1 VKFEL
6 TILGSSSALPTSK
19 RNLTAHVLNVY
30 ERFFLIDCGEGTQT
44 QLRKNSI
51 KFGRINHIF
60 ISHLHGDH
68 FYGLF
73 GLLSSFNL
81 LDRDRD
87 LHIYAHK
94 ELRKGI
100 KYIIRNYEGQFNYT
114 IHFHEL
120 NTEHKEKIFEDERLE
135 VYSFPL
141 KHKIPTSGFL
151 FLEKERLPNIKKE
164 YVQQYNIPIRD
175 IQRIKKGDDFQTS
188 DGTIIPH
195 KKLTHPPYKQRSYAF
210 CTDTAPSESAIP
222 IIKNVDLLYHEATF
236 KEFHKDQAAETLHS
250 TAKEAATMARKAEA
264 KKLIIGHFSARYKN
278 IDDLAEEATAIFPN
292 TIVAEDGLKQEIKP
306 YRITREKFD

>member
-1 VKFEL
+1 MKFEL

-30 ERFFLIDCGEGTQT
+30 ERFFLIDCGEGTQM
-44 QLRKNSI
+44 QLRKNKV

-60 ISHLHGDH
+60 ISHIHGDH

-81 LDRDRD
+81 LDRDKD

-100 KYIIRNYEGQFNYT
+100 KYIIRNYEGQFT
-114 IHFHEL
+114 FKIHFHEI
-120 NTEHKEKIFEDERLE
+120 NKEKKEKIFEDERVE
-135 VYSFPL
+135 VSSFPV

-151 FLEKERLPNIKKE
+151 FREKPRLPNIKKE
-164 YVQQYNIPIRD
+164 YVKKYNISVKD
-175 IQRIKKGDDFQTS
+175 IHKIKEGGSYKTQ
-188 DGTIIPH
+188 DGKILSH
-195 KKLTHPPYKQRSYAF
+195 KTLTLPPYQPRTYAF
-210 CTDTAPSESAIP
+210 CTDTAYNEEIIP

-236 KEFHKDQAAETLHS
+236 KDEHHDQAIDTLHS
-250 TAKEAATMARKAEA
+250 TARQAATIAQKAGV
-264 KKLIIGHFSARYKN
+264 KNLIIGHYSARYKE
-278 IDDLAEEATAIFPN
+278 IEDLIEEAKSVFEN
-292 TIVAEDGLKQEIKP
+292 TLPAEDGLHYKIEPQ
-306 YRITREKFD
+306 RIIRK